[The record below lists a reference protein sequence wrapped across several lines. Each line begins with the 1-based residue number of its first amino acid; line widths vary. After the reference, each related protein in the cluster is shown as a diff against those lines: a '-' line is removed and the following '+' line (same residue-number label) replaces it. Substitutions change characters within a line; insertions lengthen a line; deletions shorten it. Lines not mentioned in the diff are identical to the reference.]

1 MAFSS
6 ADELPI
12 FAPAAERPIDLVHLS
27 RVAFG
32 DRALEREVLSLF
44 LRQSAIQLDRLK
56 EARTPQSFG
65 VAAHTL
71 KGSALGI
78 GAQQIAVLAAEAE
91 RLADKHDTAEAF
103 EVLARLE
110 ARIAESHLY
119 ISHLLAGGH

>member
-1 MAFSS
+1 MASSS
-6 ADELPI
+6 AELSMP
-12 FAPAAERPIDLVHLS
+12 APALERPIDLVHLS

-32 DRALEREVLSLF
+32 DRALEREVLGLF

-56 EARTPQSFG
+56 EARTAQSFS

-78 GAQQIAVLAAEAE
+78 GAQHVANIAAEAE
-91 RLADKHDTAEAF
+91 ALAEQHDTAAAF

-110 ARIAESHLY
+110 IRIAESHLY
-119 ISHLLAGGH
+119 ISQLLSGGH

>member
-1 MAFSS
+1 MAFLSVEPLFS
-6 ADELPI
+6 V
-12 FAPAAERPIDLVHLS
+12 PASNRPVDLVHLS

-32 DRALEREVLSLF
+32 DRALEREVLGLF

-56 EARTPQSFG
+56 EARTAQSFG

-78 GAQQIAVLAAEAE
+78 GAQHVATIAAEAE
-91 RLADKHDTAEAF
+91 ALADQHDTAEAF

-110 ARIAESHLY
+110 VRIAESHLY
-119 ISHLLAGGH
+119 ISQLLSGGH